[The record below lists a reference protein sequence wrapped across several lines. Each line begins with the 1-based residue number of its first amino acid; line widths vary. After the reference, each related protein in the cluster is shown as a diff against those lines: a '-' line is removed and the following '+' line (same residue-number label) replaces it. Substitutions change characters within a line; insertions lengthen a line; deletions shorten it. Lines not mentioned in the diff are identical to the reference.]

1 MTLSMYEEIPFW
13 LKKYLNLLNFENLH
27 HAFLISGRKGVG
39 KDHLIRYLSCI
50 TLCAEDDEL
59 ICGKCNS
66 CKFSGLDNHP
76 DFHEMQILPEKKLI
90 GISQVHELRNKLYE
104 SSFLGKNKVAFL
116 PNIEKI
122 STDGLN
128 ALLKIL
134 EEPPANTFFFLSTSF
149 LNQIPPTILSRCIE
163 MKINAP
169 SAKDA
174 VIWLSDYPKD
184 DVIKSLQLNDYLPF
198 ATKDF
203 LDKGMI
209 EIRNDFIKD
218 ISGIIKKGKNLI
230 SISDKWIKD
239 ETSLTIKL
247 EWMSLILRDAIKFN
261 ADQSIESLNE
271 DTDKISKYLGDKSNI
286 EKIHLLLS
294 QTNSLWNLLS
304 RDSNLRK
311 DYQLNSLFINWE
323 GELGI
328 SKKA

>member
-1 MTLSMYEEIPFW
+1 
-13 LKKYLNLLNFENLH
+13 
-27 HAFLISGRKGVG
+27 
-39 KDHLIRYLSCI
+39 
-50 TLCAEDDEL
+50 
-59 ICGKCNS
+59 
-66 CKFSGLDNHP
+66 
-76 DFHEMQILPEKKLI
+76 
-90 GISQVHELRNKLYE
+90 
-104 SSFLGKNKVAFL
+104 
-116 PNIEKI
+116 
-122 STDGLN
+122 
-128 ALLKIL
+128 
-134 EEPPANTFFFLSTSF
+134 
-149 LNQIPPTILSRCIE
+149 

-169 SAKDA
+169 SIKDS

-184 DVIKSLQLNDYLPF
+184 DVIKSLHLNDYLPF
-198 ATKDF
+198 AAKDF
-203 LDKGMI
+203 LDRGMI
-209 EIRNDFIKD
+209 DIRNDFIKD

-271 DTDKISKYLGDKSNI
+271 DTDKISKYLGGKSNI
-286 EKIHLLLS
+286 EKIHLLLY

>member
-1 MTLSMYEEIPFW
+1 MFDELPFW
-13 LKKYLNLLNFENLH
+13 LKKYLDLLNFENLS
-27 HAFLISGRKGVG
+27 HAFLITGRKGVG
-39 KDHLIRYLSCI
+39 KDQLIRYLSSCV
-50 TLCAEDDEL
+50 LCADDDEL

-90 GISQVHELRNKLYE
+90 GIPQVHDLRSKLYE
-104 SSFLGKNKVAFL
+104 SSFLGRDKVAFL
-116 PNIEKI
+116 PNIEHI

-163 MKINAP
+163 IKIKAP
-169 SAKDA
+169 STNET
-174 VIWLSDYPKD
+174 ITWLSDYPKG
-184 DVIKSLQLNDYLPF
+184 DVIKSLQLNDCLPF

-203 LDKGMI
+203 LDRGMI
-209 EIRNDFIKD
+209 NIREDFIED
-218 ISGIIKKGKNLI
+218 ISGIIKQGKNLI

-271 DTDKISKYLGDKSNI
+271 DTDKISKYLGEKTNV
-286 EKIHLLLS
+286 EKIYHLLS

-304 RDSNLRK
+304 RDSNLRR

-323 GELGI
+323 AELGI

>member
-1 MTLSMYEEIPFW
+1 MFDELPFW
-13 LKKYLNLLNFENLH
+13 LKKYLDLLNFENLS
-27 HAFLISGRKGVG
+27 HAFLITGRKGVG
-39 KDHLIRYLSCI
+39 KDQLIRYLSSCV
-50 TLCAEDDEL
+50 LCADDDEL

-90 GISQVHELRNKLYE
+90 GIPQVHDLRSKLYE
-104 SSFLGKNKVAFL
+104 SSFLGKDKVAFL
-116 PNIEKI
+116 PNIEQI

-163 MKINAP
+163 IKIKAP
-169 SAKDA
+169 STNET
-174 VIWLSDYPKD
+174 ITWLSDYPKG
-184 DVIKSLQLNDYLPF
+184 DVIKSLQLNDCLPF

-203 LDKGMI
+203 LDRGMI
-209 EIRNDFIKD
+209 NIREDFIED
-218 ISGIIKKGKNLI
+218 ISGIIKQGKNLI

-271 DTDKISKYLGDKSNI
+271 DTDKISKYLGEKTNI
-286 EKIHLLLS
+286 EKIYYLLS

-304 RDSNLRK
+304 RDSNLRR

-323 GELGI
+323 AQLGI

>member
-1 MTLSMYEEIPFW
+1 MFDELPFW
-13 LKKYLNLLNFENLH
+13 LKKYLDLLNFENLS
-27 HAFLISGRKGVG
+27 HAFLITGRKGVG
-39 KDHLIRYLSCI
+39 KDQLIRYLSSCV
-50 TLCAEDDEL
+50 LCADDDEL

-90 GISQVHELRNKLYE
+90 GIPQVHDLRSKLYE
-104 SSFLGKNKVAFL
+104 SSFLGKDKVAFL
-116 PNIEKI
+116 PNIEQI

-163 MKINAP
+163 IKIKAP
-169 SAKDA
+169 STNET
-174 VIWLSDYPKD
+174 ITWLSDYPKG
-184 DVIKSLQLNDYLPF
+184 DVIKSLQLNDCLPF

-203 LDKGMI
+203 LDRGMI
-209 EIRNDFIKD
+209 NIREDFIED
-218 ISGIIKKGKNLI
+218 ISGIIKQGKNLI

-271 DTDKISKYLGDKSNI
+271 DTDKISKYLGEKTNI
-286 EKIHLLLS
+286 EKIYYLLS

-304 RDSNLRK
+304 RDSNLRR

-323 GELGI
+323 AELGI

>member
-1 MTLSMYEEIPFW
+1 MFDELPFW
-13 LKKYLNLLNFENLH
+13 LKKYLDLLNFENLS
-27 HAFLISGRKGVG
+27 HAFLITGRKGVG
-39 KDHLIRYLSCI
+39 KDQLIRYLSSCV
-50 TLCAEDDEL
+50 LCADDDEL

-90 GISQVHELRNKLYE
+90 GIPQVHDLRSKLYE
-104 SSFLGKNKVAFL
+104 SSFLGRDKVAFL
-116 PNIEKI
+116 PNIEHI

-163 MKINAP
+163 IKIKAP
-169 SAKDA
+169 STNET
-174 VIWLSDYPKD
+174 ITWLSDYPKG
-184 DVIKSLQLNDYLPF
+184 DVIKSLQLNDCLPF

-203 LDKGMI
+203 LDRGMI
-209 EIRNDFIKD
+209 NIREDFIED
-218 ISGIIKKGKNLI
+218 ISGIIKQGKNLI

-271 DTDKISKYLGDKSNI
+271 DTDKISKYLGEKTNI
-286 EKIHLLLS
+286 EKIYYLLS

-304 RDSNLRK
+304 RDSNLRR

-323 GELGI
+323 AELGI
-328 SKKA
+328 SKKV

>member
-1 MTLSMYEEIPFW
+1 MFDELPFW
-13 LKKYLNLLNFENLH
+13 LKKYLDLLNFENLS
-27 HAFLISGRKGVG
+27 HAFLITGRKGVG
-39 KDHLIRYLSCI
+39 KDQLIRYLSSCV
-50 TLCAEDDEL
+50 LCADDDEL

-90 GISQVHELRNKLYE
+90 GIPQVHDLRSKLYE
-104 SSFLGKNKVAFL
+104 SSFLGRDKVAFL
-116 PNIEKI
+116 PNIEHI

-163 MKINAP
+163 IKIKAP
-169 SAKDA
+169 STNET
-174 VIWLSDYPKD
+174 ITWLSDYPKG
-184 DVIKSLQLNDYLPF
+184 DVIKSLQLNDCLPF

-203 LDKGMI
+203 LDRGMI
-209 EIRNDFIKD
+209 NIREDFIED
-218 ISGIIKKGKNLI
+218 ISGIIKQGKNLI

-271 DTDKISKYLGDKSNI
+271 DTDKISKYLGEKTNI
-286 EKIHLLLS
+286 EKIYYLLS

-304 RDSNLRK
+304 RDSNLRR

-323 GELGI
+323 AELGI

>member
-1 MTLSMYEEIPFW
+1 MFDELPFW
-13 LKKYLNLLNFENLH
+13 LKKYLDLLNFENLS
-27 HAFLISGRKGVG
+27 HAFLITGRKGVG
-39 KDHLIRYLSCI
+39 KDQLIRYLSSCV
-50 TLCAEDDEL
+50 LCADNDEL

-90 GISQVHELRNKLYE
+90 GIPQVHDLRSKLYE
-104 SSFLGKNKVAFL
+104 SSFLGKDKVAFL
-116 PNIEKI
+116 PNIEQI

-163 MKINAP
+163 IKIKAP
-169 SAKDA
+169 STNET
-174 VIWLSDYPKD
+174 ITWLSDYPKG
-184 DVIKSLQLNDYLPF
+184 DVIKSLQLNDCLPF

-203 LDKGMI
+203 LDRGMI
-209 EIRNDFIKD
+209 NIREDFIED
-218 ISGIIKKGKNLI
+218 ISGIIKQGKNLI

-271 DTDKISKYLGDKSNI
+271 DTDKISKYLGEKTNI
-286 EKIHLLLS
+286 EKIYYLLS

-304 RDSNLRK
+304 RDSNLRR

-323 GELGI
+323 AELGI